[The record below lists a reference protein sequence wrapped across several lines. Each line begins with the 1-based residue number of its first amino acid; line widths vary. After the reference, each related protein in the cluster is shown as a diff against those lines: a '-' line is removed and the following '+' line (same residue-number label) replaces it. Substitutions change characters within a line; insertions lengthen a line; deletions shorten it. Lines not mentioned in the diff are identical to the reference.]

1 LQHHAYSLA
10 GDDPKES
17 SSSSVAG
24 EDPMWREICA
34 TWLLFGFFALVLGGA
49 SLALPRA
56 HLIDNFVA
64 STTQAP
70 HGMNQ
75 IKAARHC

>member
-1 LQHHAYSLA
+1 
-10 GDDPKES
+10 
-17 SSSSVAG
+17 
-24 EDPMWREICA
+24 MWREICA